1 MSEAIQRFDYAGV
14 VGDIEYAE
22 GTYVRYEDH
31 LSAMDNMMKKITGNI
46 VDKAWDLG
54 WDEGY
59 AMATTVAKLEVE
71 DAWNK
76 AVDLGETPSINSILD
91 NIGK

>member
-1 MSEAIQRFDYAGV
+1 MSIKRFDYHGV
-14 VGDIEYAE
+14 LNDVEYTE

-31 LSAMDNMMKKITGNI
+31 ISAMDDMMKKITGDI

-71 DAWNK
+71 DVWNK

>member
-14 VGDIEYAE
+14 VGDIDYAE
-22 GTYVRYEDH
+22 GTYIRYEDH
-31 LSAMDNMMKKITGNI
+31 LSAIENITGDI